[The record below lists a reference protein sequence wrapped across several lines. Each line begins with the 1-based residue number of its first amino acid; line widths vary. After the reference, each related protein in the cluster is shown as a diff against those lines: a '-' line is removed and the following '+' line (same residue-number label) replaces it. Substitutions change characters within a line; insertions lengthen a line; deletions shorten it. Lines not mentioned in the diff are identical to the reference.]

1 LKKIN
6 IYLSLVV
13 ALAVLFSCSKGFENY
28 NQNGNW
34 VGRAPFAGIPIGEGA
49 SFSITNGTGSFAY
62 IGTGLNP
69 QTPDIKLT
77 AMYKYT
83 PSQINGNEQYG
94 YDSAVG
100 SWSQIAAFPGVA
112 RSNAV
117 GFTIG
122 TTGYIGSGLASDG
135 ITALSDFYSY
145 NPGANTWTTIDSI
158 HDDST
163 SYPRFDAVAFGFD
176 TTAYVL
182 TGTNQ
187 LYYFSDV
194 WRYSPSTNTW
204 IQQRAFPGSQRSGA
218 VSFVY
223 NNQGYIAT
231 GFTPGT
237 NSKWAVGNYC
247 YDFWLFTPMSDTSTL
262 SWHRLRDIYNTS
274 PLTYDDGYANIIRR
288 NGASFTILGQPDGDK
303 GYITTGAYGTTD
315 ITFTWEYDF
324 KSDLWIEKTP
334 YAGTART
341 GAVGFSL
348 QSPSPKVAGIASTRG
363 FIATGV
369 NQASTAA
376 FSDCQE
382 FFPNLTYNEYN

>member
-1 LKKIN
+1 MKQIN
-6 IYLSLVV
+6 ISLCLM
-13 ALAVLFSCSKGFENY
+13 ATLAFLFSCSKGFINY

-49 SFSITNGTGSFAY
+49 SFSINAVGYVGTG
-62 IGTGLNP
+62 INP
-69 QTPDIKLT
+69 VTPNQKLT
-77 AMYKYT
+77 TMYKYT
-83 PSQINGNEQYG
+83 PTPVSTQLYG

-100 SWSQIAAFPGVA
+100 TWAQIASFPGQA

-122 TTGYIGSGLASDG
+122 NTGYIGSGLANDG
-135 ITALSDFYSY
+135 ITSLADFYSY
-145 NPGANTWTTIDSI
+145 NPGANTWSTIDSI

-194 WRYSPSTNTW
+194 WRYSPSSNTW

-223 NNQGYIAT
+223 NGQGYIAT
-231 GFTPGT
+231 GFTPG
-237 NSKWAVGNYC
+237 SKWSVGNYC
-247 YDFWLFTPMSDTSTL
+247 YDFWLFTPMSDTS
-262 SWHRLRDIYNTS
+262 SQAWHRLRDIYNTS
-274 PLTYDDGYANIIRR
+274 PQTYDDGYANIIRR
-288 NGASFTILGQPDGDK
+288 NGASFLILGQTVGDK
-303 GYITTGAYGTTD
+303 GYITTGSYSGTD
-315 ITFTWEYDF
+315 INYTWEYDF
-324 KSDLWIEKTP
+324 ATDLWTEKTP
-334 YAGTART
+334 YEGTART
-341 GAVGFSL
+341 GAVGFTL
-348 QSPSPKVAGIASTRG
+348 VQPVPKIAGTSSTRG

-369 NQASTAA
+369 NQAYTAG
-376 FSDCQE
+376 FQDCEE
-382 FFPNLTYNEYN
+382 FFPNQTYNAYD

>member
-1 LKKIN
+1 MKKIY
-6 IYLSLVV
+6 ISLCLVLPM
-13 ALAVLFSCSKGFENY
+13 AILFSCSKGFVNY

-49 SFSITNGTGSFAY
+49 SFSINTTGYVGTG
-62 IGTGLNP
+62 INPVTPNQKLN
-69 QTPDIKLT
+69 T
-77 AMYKYT
+77 MYKYT
-83 PSQINGNEQYG
+83 PSQISTQLYG

-100 SWSQIAAFPGVA
+100 TWSQIAAFPGQA

-122 TTGYIGSGLASDG
+122 NTGYIGSGLANDG
-135 ITALSDFYSY
+135 VTSLADFYSY
-145 NPGANTWTTIDSI
+145 NPGANTWSQIDSI

-204 IQQRAFPGSQRSGA
+204 IEQRAFPGSQRSSA

-223 NNQGYIAT
+223 KGQGYIAT
-231 GFTPGT
+231 GFTPG
-237 NSKWAVGNYC
+237 SKWSIGNYC
-247 YDFWLFTPMSDTSTL
+247 YDFWLFTPMSDTSSL

-274 PLTYDDGYANIIRR
+274 PQTYDDGYANIIRR
-288 NGASFTILGQPDGDK
+288 NGASFQILGQPDGDK
-303 GYITTGAYGTTD
+303 GYITTGSYGGTD
-315 ITFTWEYDF
+315 ITYTWEYDF
-324 KSDLWIEKTP
+324 ATDLWTEKTP
-334 YAGTART
+334 YEGAART
-341 GAVGFSL
+341 GAVGFTL
-348 QSPSPKVAGIASTRG
+348 VQTVPTIAGASTTRG

-369 NQASTAA
+369 NQGYTAG
-376 FSDCQE
+376 FQDCEE
-382 FFPNLTYNEYN
+382 FFPNQTYNAYD

>member
-1 LKKIN
+1 MKKIY
-6 IYLSLVV
+6 ISLCLLVP
-13 ALAVLFSCSKGFENY
+13 LAILFSCSKGFENY

-49 SFSITNGTGSFAY
+49 SFSINSIGY
-62 IGTGLNP
+62 VGTGLNP
-69 QTPDIKLT
+69 LVPDNKLT
-77 AMYKYT
+77 SMYKYT
-83 PSQINGNEQYG
+83 PASIPGNQQYG

-122 TTGYIGSGLASDG
+122 NTGYLGSGLASDG
-135 ITALSDFYSY
+135 ITSLSDFYSY
-145 NPGANTWTTIDSI
+145 NPGSNTWAVIDSI

-223 NNQGYIAT
+223 QGQGYIAT
-231 GFTPGT
+231 GFTPG
-237 NSKWAVGNYC
+237 SKWSIGNYC
-247 YDFWLFTPMSDTSTL
+247 YDFWLFTPASDTSTV

-274 PLTYDDGYANIIRR
+274 PQTYDDGYANIIRK
-288 NGASFTILGQPDGDK
+288 NGASFMILGQPDGDK
-303 GYITTGAYGTTD
+303 GYITTGAYNGTD
-315 ITFTWEYDF
+315 INYTWEYDF
-324 KSDLWIEKTP
+324 KTDLWLEKTP
-334 YAGTART
+334 YEGTART
-341 GAVGFSL
+341 GAVGFTLVGSVPAVDGA
-348 QSPSPKVAGIASTRG
+348 SSTRG
-363 FIATGV
+363 FIATGI
-369 NQASTAA
+369 NQGYTAG
-376 FSDCQE
+376 FQDCQE
-382 FFPNLTYNEYN
+382 FFPNQTYNQYN